1 MKIVKV
7 IHGFPPDYMAGS
19 EVYSYHLV
27 KALRSQGEDVSV
39 FTSVEN
45 AFDPEYKVYDE
56 CYQNIPV
63 RRVNKFRRDYQYQH
77 KFYDSQMDGLFK
89 AYLEELKPDLVH
101 FGHLSHLSTQLIPI
115 AKQKYGLPIVFTIHD
130 FWMFCVKGQLIN
142 QDGKICQSPSVD
154 RCLACSPYHPTKS
167 EVEKTLQ
174 HMQSV
179 IDWVDIFLSPSH
191 TLRDFYLKQGVPEE
205 KVVYSKYG
213 FDTRKI
219 NYRPKTY
226 TQQSKIKFGFMGR
239 IIPTK
244 GIRVLI
250 DAFKNIDATLNIYGQ
265 IGQEKRFLQFDNIH
279 FKGGYDNHSIQSV
292 LANIDVLIVPS
303 LWYEN
308 SPLVIQEAFLA
319 GIPVITSNL
328 GGMKELVNDGINGYL
343 FEVGNAQSLQNV
355 VLQITANPVML
366 NSLTVSKQEV
376 IDIQED
382 AQFVRQIYH
391 QVKNQ

>member
-1 MKIVKV
+1 MKVVKV

-27 KALRSQGEDVSV
+27 KALREQGEDVSV

-45 AFDPEYKVYDE
+45 AFDPEYQVYDDK
-56 CYQNIPV
+56 YQDIPV
-63 RRVNKFRRDYQYQH
+63 RRVNKFRRDYQYQD
-77 KFYDSQMDGLFK
+77 KFYDSQIDCLFK
-89 AYLEELKPDLVH
+89 TYLEEFKPDLVH
-101 FGHLSHLSTQLIPI
+101 FGHLSHLSTQLIAI
-115 AKQKYGLPIVFTIHD
+115 TKQEYGLPIVFTIHD

-142 QDGKICQSPSVD
+142 QEGKICQGPSVG

-167 EVEKTLQ
+167 EVEQTLQ
-174 HMQSV
+174 QMRSV
-179 IDWVDIFLSPSH
+179 IGLVDIFLSPSH
-191 TLRDFYLKQGVPEE
+191 TLRDFYLKQGVPKE
-205 KVVYSKYG
+205 KVIYSKYG

-219 NYRPKTY
+219 HYRPKTY
-226 TQQSKIKFGFMGR
+226 TQQSKVKFGFMGR

-250 DAFKNIDATLNIYGQ
+250 EAFKNIDATLNIYGQ
-265 IGQEKRFLQFDNIH
+265 IGSEKRFLQFDNIY
-279 FKGGYDNHSIQSV
+279 FKGSYDNQSIQSV
-292 LANIDVLIVPS
+292 LTNIDVLIVPS

-319 GIPVITSNL
+319 GIPVITSNI

-343 FEVGNAQSLQNV
+343 FEVGNAQSLQNL
-355 VLQITANPVML
+355 VLKIIKNPIML
-366 NSLTVSKQEV
+366 NSLTVSKQDV
-376 IDIQED
+376 RGIQED

-391 QVKNQ
+391 QVTNR

>member
-19 EVYSYHLV
+19 EIYSYHLV

-56 CYQNIPV
+56 RYQDIPV
-63 RRVNKFRRDYQYQH
+63 RRVNKFRRDYQYQD
-77 KFYDSQMDGLFK
+77 KFYDCKMDNLFK
-89 AYLEELKPDLVH
+89 AYLDELKPDLVH

-115 AKQKYGLPIVFTIHD
+115 TKSEYGLPIVFTIHD

-142 QDGKICQSPSVD
+142 HDGKICQCPSVT

-174 HMQSV
+174 RMQSV
-179 IDWVDIFLSPSH
+179 IDLVDIFLSPSY
-191 TLRDFYLKQGVPEE
+191 TLRDFYIKQGVPKE

-219 NYRPKTY
+219 SYRPKSY

-250 DAFKNIDATLNIYGQ
+250 DAFKGIDATLNIYGQ
-265 IGQEKRFLQFDNIH
+265 IGKEKRFLQFDNIH

-292 LANIDVLIVPS
+292 LASISVLIVPS

-319 GIPVITSNL
+319 GIPVITSNI
-328 GGMKELVNDGINGYL
+328 GGMKELVNDGVNGYL
-343 FEVGNAQSLQNV
+343 FEVGNAQSLQNL
-355 VLQITANPVML
+355 VLKITANPIML
-366 NSLTVSKQEV
+366 NSLTVSPQDV
-376 IDIQED
+376 RDIQED